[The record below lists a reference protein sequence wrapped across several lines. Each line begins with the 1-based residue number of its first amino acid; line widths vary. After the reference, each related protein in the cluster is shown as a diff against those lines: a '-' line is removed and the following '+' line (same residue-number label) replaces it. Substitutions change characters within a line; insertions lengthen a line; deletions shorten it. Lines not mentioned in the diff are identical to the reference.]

1 MLQLL
6 LHPLVL
12 GSVLVGEGLS
22 VRDVFR
28 QRGVDDEFFGDDVP
42 GQFPG
47 ELALVAGLFVG
58 VSGLEDLVD
67 VGF

>member
-1 MLQLL
+1 MFQLL
-6 LHPLVL
+6 FHPLVL
-12 GSVLVGEGLS
+12 GAVLIGEGLS

-47 ELALVAGLFVG
+47 ELVLVAGLFVRVG
-58 VSGLEDLVD
+58 GLEDLVD
-67 VGF
+67 VGL